1 MPRRDGEPLA
11 RKVVGGRERR
21 VRPGPRG
28 FGSPHCVHRV
38 EYCSMTIPS
47 PQRVFALEVVSAL
60 RAAGFEALWAGGCV
74 RDLLLDTIPKDY
86 DVATSAEPEQVRK
99 VFGRGRT
106 LAIGASF
113 GVITVLGTRQQGQ
126 IEVATFR
133 RDAEYSDGRHPDSV
147 SYSTAREDASRR
159 DFTING
165 LFYDPIA
172 EQVIDYVGGQADL
185 QAKIVRAIGNP
196 NDRFSEDKLR
206 LLRAVRFSATLD
218 FSLEPATKS
227 AIQRQAAGLQ
237 IVSAERIA
245 AELRRM
251 LVHPNRR
258 VAMELLQETELL
270 PTILP
275 EWDDAASVE
284 TTWQVLAAL
293 QEPTVSACLATL
305 FWPDGTADA
314 IQQVCRRLTFSNE
327 ERVGAVWIHQH
338 LPIVLDAHQRPWPE
352 VQRVLIAPRIREL
365 MTVASAV
372 VSIAGRDPAGLTF
385 SRDKLALPPEQ
396 LNPAPLLTGDDLNSA
411 GLPPGPKYKHVLSAV
426 RDAQL
431 LEQITCTEEAFAL
444 AKEIWFRS

>member
-1 MPRRDGEPLA
+1 
-11 RKVVGGRERR
+11 
-21 VRPGPRG
+21 
-28 FGSPHCVHRV
+28 
-38 EYCSMTIPS
+38 MTIPS

-86 DVATSAEPEQVRK
+86 DVATSAEPDQVRK